1 MRLLLAARLS
11 RLQKNGEQGLG
22 IETQDQRGKEWA
34 ERTTDPVT
42 GKPHVVVGT
51 AADTKSGT
59 VAPWD
64 RPKLRPW
71 VTDPELMAQY
81 DGILAYKNDR
91 LSRGCWSDEAR
102 IRLWA
107 QDHGKHLVI
116 VDGPQWPPRH
126 EGDQWAWEAM
136 AIQARKEWEQVQ
148 ERTIRA
154 LTELKSQGKNTNR
167 APFGYISIGEKYD
180 HSIVPT
186 DLGRAYIPEIFSRVI
201 AGDSLGDIAK
211 WLISEGVPTQQGG
224 TWAARTIGGIIRNP
238 AYSGFGCERT
248 KGQHYGKVIFR
259 CEKLVDENVWKAA
272 NDALATRPQRRHGG
286 IVPENRA
293 MLAGAI
299 TCPSCEGAMYRMQ
312 SRTRR
317 NGRQVKIAYYRCPER
332 KGVKCSNMV
341 RCDRADA
348 AVSATIAESFGIPV
362 MERRVKLGTDHEAE
376 LEAVKFELRHLA
388 DRELPDEEHDQ
399 EQARLR
405 AERDRIAALP
415 KTEDTIELVATGDTY
430 AGLWGPLSVPERGP
444 WLTEHGFRVFA
455 DKAEVTVRQGDRWA
469 RRKLPLST

>member
-317 NGRQVKIAYYRCPER
+317 NGEAGQ
-332 KGVKCSNMV
+332 
-341 RCDRADA
+341 DR
-348 AVSATIAESFGIPV
+348 
-362 MERRVKLGTDHEAE
+362 L
-376 LEAVKFELRHLA
+376 
-388 DRELPDEEHDQ
+388 
-399 EQARLR
+399 
-405 AERDRIAALP
+405 
-415 KTEDTIELVATGDTY
+415 
-430 AGLWGPLSVPERGP
+430 
-444 WLTEHGFRVFA
+444 
-455 DKAEVTVRQGDRWA
+455 
-469 RRKLPLST
+469 LPLPGAQGGQVLQHGPV